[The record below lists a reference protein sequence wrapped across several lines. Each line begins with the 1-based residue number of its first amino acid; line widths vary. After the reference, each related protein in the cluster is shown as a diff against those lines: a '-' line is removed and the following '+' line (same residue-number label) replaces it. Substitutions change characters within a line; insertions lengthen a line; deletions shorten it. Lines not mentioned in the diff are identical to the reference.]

1 MENTN
6 VKNQQTNEVEQTI
19 KEEVEV
25 MQQST
30 YNQLVAK
37 LIKENKLYKN
47 YKIKSCKCTVKD
59 NYIQISFTL
68 DKKIKGYLAN
78 DSGEFV
84 QSETNLIF
92 TSNFAISGAIKED
105 EDTAWLKNIIVDNPK
120 VTELLLIGATI
131 DIIQQEV
138 AAGEEYH
145 NPFSNYI
152 DSITYFDHDTFIN
165 HIVNIRLSSRG
176 KIIADKLMDKIL
188 DKAVSDKNTPID
200 IL

>member
-78 DSGEFV
+78 NNGEFV

-120 VTELLLIGATI
+120 VTDNEKCISCMRCVRRCPKGARKISELKSSMILMKIKKEC
-131 DIIQQEV
+131 QERK
-138 AAGEEYH
+138 E
-145 NPFSNYI
+145 
-152 DSITYFDHDTFIN
+152 
-165 HIVNIRLSSRG
+165 R
-176 KIIADKLMDKIL
+176 
-188 DKAVSDKNTPID
+188 
-200 IL
+200 